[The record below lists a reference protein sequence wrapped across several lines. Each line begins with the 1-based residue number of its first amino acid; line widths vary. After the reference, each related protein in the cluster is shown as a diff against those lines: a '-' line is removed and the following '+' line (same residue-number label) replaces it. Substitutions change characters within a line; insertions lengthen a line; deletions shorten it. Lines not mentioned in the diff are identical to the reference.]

1 MTSPLINNFQSQGSS
16 LNSQNINISN
26 YKDIIN
32 NIPSTLSFTYTTNN
46 NINNNINNNQIGHN
60 KQIYIGTV
68 NNYRQI
74 GVPNNSKIIP
84 LKPGNKR
91 SISPQLN
98 PSKNNYLGQGQYY
111 NGKGIFYNGQ
121 NRIPIN
127 INNNFNYSQPNQKY
141 GNYLYNAPNF
151 YSYYGNNYES
161 LNNPKYTV
169 DIGVFNM
176 YVPFIGEDEKVN
188 GEKKQIIKKPPIKKL
203 DPRIAKQKLEEK
215 IQNENK
221 NMLER
226 QHQLRYQIPEEKLFN
241 LEQPNKNNP
250 INNGKNFSNLNNPN
264 DINQQI
270 KHVPNPIIL
279 GKNPNINSFNPNI
292 DINHHDS
299 FQILNNNKNKIEEEK
314 QKDKKINT
322 VLEDMCIYG
331 NIAEKKIKEEKKE
344 NNPKKI
350 ILTET
355 ALKEEKKD
363 PGLFA
368 LGLISHILEKN
379 NIETVIEAESNEE
392 NKEEVEDLAITS
404 LQFLTNGLIGKKKY
418 DLFFDLPEERVD
430 QLLFNQEEYEKFKE
444 TLKTK
449 VSEDYKVPKEKI
461 IIAFPQRGSF
471 HVQLIFQSDEF
482 NDLDC
487 DDFERKFKNDKKY
500 KELSQLKRVQSKLI
514 MGGCHLSKYQL
525 DPRGNRSSD
534 WGVNENRGGEHY
546 NAPVGW
552 IGIGLKVFDKFF
564 DDRWLDMK
572 NLPGEWVVAYH
583 GVGSGLQA
591 DEVMGIPGA
600 IIDNGFKA
608 GRRQAH
614 KDCDDS
620 FHPGQKVGEGVYCTP
635 LIRVAEE
642 YAGVCNIKGKK
653 YKIVIMARVN
663 PKARRHCNSHKES
676 KDYQYWVVNGTT
688 DEIRP
693 YRILY
698 KKI

>member
-1 MTSPLINNFQSQGSS
+1 MTSPFINNFQSQGSS
-16 LNSQNINISN
+16 LNSQNINFSN

-32 NIPSTLSFTYTTNN
+32 IIPSTTSITYTTNN
-46 NINNNINNNQIGHN
+46 NINNNINNNQIAPN
-60 KQIYIGTV
+60 KPIYIGAV

-91 SISPQLN
+91 SISPQPN

-111 NGKGIFYNGQ
+111 NGKGIFNNYQ

-161 LNNPKYTV
+161 LNNPKYTA

-215 IQNENK
+215 IQNENR

-226 QHQLRYQIPEEKLFN
+226 QHQLRYQIPEEEFFN
-241 LEQPNKNNP
+241 LEQQNKNNQ
-250 INNGKNFSNLNNPN
+250 INNGKNFSNLNTPN
-264 DINQQI
+264 DTNKQI
-270 KHVPNPIIL
+270 KHVPNPINPYIL
-279 GKNPNINSFNPNI
+279 GINSNINSFNPNI
-292 DINHHDS
+292 DINHHDPV
-299 FQILNNNKNKIEEEK
+299 QILNNNKNKIEEEN

-350 ILTET
+350 IKTET

-404 LQFLTNGLIGKKKY
+404 LQFLTN
-418 DLFFDLPEERVD
+418 
-430 QLLFNQEEYEKFKE
+430 
-444 TLKTK
+444 
-449 VSEDYKVPKEKI
+449 
-461 IIAFPQRGSF
+461 
-471 HVQLIFQSDEF
+471 
-482 NDLDC
+482 
-487 DDFERKFKNDKKY
+487 
-500 KELSQLKRVQSKLI
+500 
-514 MGGCHLSKYQL
+514 
-525 DPRGNRSSD
+525 
-534 WGVNENRGGEHY
+534 
-546 NAPVGW
+546 
-552 IGIGLKVFDKFF
+552 
-564 DDRWLDMK
+564 
-572 NLPGEWVVAYH
+572 
-583 GVGSGLQA
+583 
-591 DEVMGIPGA
+591 
-600 IIDNGFKA
+600 
-608 GRRQAH
+608 
-614 KDCDDS
+614 
-620 FHPGQKVGEGVYCTP
+620 
-635 LIRVAEE
+635 
-642 YAGVCNIKGKK
+642 
-653 YKIVIMARVN
+653 
-663 PKARRHCNSHKES
+663 
-676 KDYQYWVVNGTT
+676 
-688 DEIRP
+688 
-693 YRILY
+693 
-698 KKI
+698 